1 MYKKQTKKSLEFI
14 RSSDDMTIKEGV
26 ERLLLEAYKL
36 RRKFDETSI
45 ASVWPQLI
53 GKAIANRTQQLYV
66 RDKKLFV
73 RVESA
78 VIKNELAL
86 MRRQI
91 LGRVNEYVGH
101 VIIEEVVIL

>member
-1 MYKKQTKKSLEFI
+1 MVKYNRDDTY
-14 RSSDDMTIKEGV
+14 RRSDDITIKQAV
-26 ERLLLEAYKL
+26 DKLLEVYRL

-45 ASVWPQLI
+45 VAAWPELI
-53 GKAIANRTQQLYV
+53 GSAIANRTQQIYI

-78 VIKNELAL
+78 VIKNELAM

-91 LGRVNEYVGH
+91 IGRVNEHVGQ
-101 VIIEEVVIL
+101 VVIEEFIIL

>member
-1 MYKKQTKKSLEFI
+1 MAKYNDDAF
-14 RSSDDMTIKEGV
+14 RRSDDVTIKQAV
-26 ERLLLEAYKL
+26 DKLLEVYRL

-45 ASVWPQLI
+45 VTAWPELI
-53 GKAIANRTQQLYV
+53 GPAIANRTQQIYI

-78 VIKNELAL
+78 VIKNELAM

-91 LGRVNEYVGH
+91 IGRVNEYVGK
-101 VIIEEVVIL
+101 VVIEEFVIL

>member
-1 MYKKQTKKSLEFI
+1 MAKYNDDAF
-14 RSSDDMTIKEGV
+14 RRSDDVTIKQAV
-26 ERLLLEAYKL
+26 EKLLDVYRL

-45 ASVWPQLI
+45 VTAWPELI
-53 GKAIANRTQQLYV
+53 GSAIANRTQQIYI

-78 VIKNELAL
+78 VIKNELAM

-91 LGRVNEYVGH
+91 IGRVNEYVGK
-101 VIIEEVVIL
+101 VVIEEFIIL